1 MCRFA
6 TRLQKTHAPLYTH
19 KQTARMSDFKIYRL
33 HEAIATNTDWHETG
47 RLSEA
52 QVQTIKDP
60 ADASYSIPIT
70 SIPSPFGR
78 VFLVKNSFEKVNAWA
93 NGSLSRLTGET
104 IYHRLV
110 SETLDLAEM
119 FFNFDNFK
127 AAGVNLDILV
137 WNKSEQLSKLRAS
150 FSDQHKLLARTL
162 DLFWKDVMGD
172 VDRMY
177 IFRKNF
183 QVIGGTSASTLFFT
197 TPNEQNLFSSTEAPI
212 KMGNDVLFDHKFTP
226 LFQRDKHFQTFLY
239 VWFEAHPIL
248 KHRMPMFN
256 TYLGH
261 SLKMLFQQDQALANE
276 IAGILN
282 SGQAAA
288 QARLQQNY
296 TLANVSGPG
305 TVIMILP
312 EVYWYK
318 AKSNVISGD
327 SSDFVVGS
335 FDQAAVNTKAKTD
348 KKPLLLQDRF
358 DLPLTY
364 WGGKWEAKTTVPAF
378 DERLPEQRILPGMHV
393 QYPYLTVSDFLEP
406 YLMEL
411 PYSLNDAKFFD
422 GNLQGFSKGNKVEK
436 VDPDNAFLLPISR
449 RFFDYFDAADLRR
462 QLFDGTRVFTLTKI
476 NADSIKATLRLPIK
490 ANNQFITFERTYTR
504 GVQPDLAGNK
514 GAIVSA
520 PVNMGFFPFLRD
532 VPQRRVAI
540 IERDNENATPYE
552 LRFYRQNSAD
562 FVTPAQQTTR
572 STRQKGHEAHSR
584 YFAMNEAFDYI
595 EVKKGNYTA
604 LLVPMFPNHI
614 QGGKA
619 FTFAVDFGTSNSHI
633 EYAEGNS
640 APQPFNIT
648 ETEEQIAM
656 LHNPDWDIRTPREIQ
671 EYFLY
676 EMIPRRIGS
685 EFRFPTRTALAEI
698 QDANFN
704 GALLTFGDFNPAL
717 YYEKYRNID
726 QNIIHTSLK
735 WGGGNDATR
744 QKRVRAYIESLLMMM
759 RNKVLINGGNISAT
773 RIIWFYPASMSQFVL
788 AQLQD
793 IWRSLHQQY
802 FPAAPALVSYSESE
816 APYYHCS
823 AGLPS
828 IHPSINIDIGG
839 GSTDVVVFQRD
850 QPKLLTSFRFAGG
863 ALFGNAYTKGASLD
877 NGFVK
882 HFMPPV
888 ELFLASNYY
897 SLFNLNSV
905 FNQLKDPLKNVSADL
920 VSFFFSLDSQSNS
933 QIAANHLDFS
943 FAQLLRQ
950 DTDFKVMYYLFF
962 GAQMYHIAHLMKSVG
977 LEMPQHIFFSG
988 NGSRVLSLL
997 DITPN
1002 WSSLNRIAALIFEKI
1017 YETPMH
1023 KDGIQVHRNDQ
1034 PKEATCKGGIKKL
1047 TLTAFG
1053 TQDSAISNVVYV
1065 GDEQR
1070 TIVSETG
1077 GNYQGVRMKY
1087 AGIDNSMRE
1096 SVVEEVRRCLR
1107 LLLQQIPNEFNVGN
1121 FGVPIGKMQ
1130 SYYAVLDHSLD
1141 GFLQAGLLE
1150 RAETTSQEATIE
1162 ETLFFYPLIGA
1173 LHRLGLAIANKQV

>member
-1 MCRFA
+1 
-6 TRLQKTHAPLYTH
+6 
-19 KQTARMSDFKIYRL
+19 MSDFKIYRL

-93 NGSLSRLTGET
+93 NGNLSRLTGET

-119 FFNFDNFK
+119 FFNFDNFR

-137 WNKSEQLSKLRAS
+137 WNKNEQLSKLRSS

-197 TPNEQNLFSSTEAPI
+197 TPNEQNLHGTNESPI
-212 KMGNDVLFDHKFTP
+212 KMGNDVLFDNKFTP

-248 KHRMPMFN
+248 KHRMPMLS
-256 TYLGH
+256 TYMNN
-261 SLKMLFQQDQALANE
+261 SLKSLFQHDQATANE
-276 IAGILN
+276 IAMILN
-282 SGQAAA
+282 GGQAAA
-288 QARLQQNY
+288 QTRLQQNY
-296 TLANVSGPG
+296 ALANVSGPG

-327 SSDFVVGS
+327 ASDFVVGS
-335 FDQAAVNTKAKTD
+335 FDQAAINTKTKTD

-364 WGGKWEAKTTVPAF
+364 WGGKWESKTQVPAY

-411 PYSLNDAKFFD
+411 PYSLNEAKFFD
-422 GNLQGFSKGNKVEK
+422 GNLQGFSKGNKQEAIP
-436 VDPDNAFLLPISR
+436 PDNAFLLPLSR

-462 QLFDGTRVFTLTKI
+462 TLFDGTQVFTLTKLSP
-476 NADSIKATLRLPIK
+476 DSIKATLRLPIK

-504 GVQPDLAGNK
+504 GVQIDLAGNK

-520 PVNMGFFPFLRD
+520 PLNMGFFPFLRD
-532 VPQRRVAI
+532 VPHRRVAV
-540 IERDNENATPYE
+540 IERDNENATPYA

-562 FVTPAQQTTR
+562 FVAPQQETTR
-572 STRQKGHEAHSR
+572 STRTKGHQANSR
-584 YFAMNEAFDYI
+584 YFALSEPFDYV
-595 EVKKGNYTA
+595 EFKKGNYTG
-604 LLVPMFPNHI
+604 LLVPLFPNHI
-614 QGGKA
+614 QGGKGY
-619 FTFAVDFGTSNSHI
+619 TFAVDFGTSNSHI
-633 EYAEGNS
+633 EYSEGGS

-648 ETEEQIAM
+648 EAEEQLAM
-656 LHNPDWDIRTPREIQ
+656 MHNGDWDIVNIREIQ
-671 EYFLY
+671 DYFLY
-676 EMIPRRIGS
+676 EMLPRRVGA

-726 QNIIHTSLK
+726 QNTVHTSLK
-735 WGGGNDATR
+735 WGGGSDGGVNVRT
-744 QKRVRAYIESLLMMM
+744 KRVRAYIESLMMMM

-773 RIIWFYPASMSQFVL
+773 RIIWFYPASMSAFVL
-788 AQLQD
+788 AGLQD

-802 FPAAPALVSYSESE
+802 FPAAPPLVSYSESE

-823 AGLPS
+823 QGLPS
-828 IHPSINIDIGG
+828 VHPSINIDVGG
-839 GSTDVVVFQRD
+839 GSTDVVVFQKNE
-850 QPKLLTSFRFAGG
+850 PKLLTSFRFAGG
-863 ALFGNAYTKGASLD
+863 ALFGNAYTKGASLE

-882 HFMPPV
+882 HFTPAV

-905 FNQLKDPLKNVSADL
+905 FAQLKDPLKNVSADL
-920 VSFFFSLDSQSNS
+920 ISFFFSLDSSSNS
-933 QIAANHLDFS
+933 QISAHNLDFS

-950 DTDFKVMYYLFF
+950 DTEFKAVYYLFF
-962 GAQMYHIAHLMKSVG
+962 GAQMYHIAHLMKAVG

-988 NGSRVLSLL
+988 NGSRVFSLL

-1002 WSSLNRIAALIFEKI
+1002 WSSLNRIAALIFEKV
-1017 YETPMH
+1017 YQLPMH
-1023 KDGIQVHRNDQ
+1023 KDGIQVHRNDL

-1053 TQDSAISNVVYV
+1053 TQDAPISNIVFV
-1065 GDEQR
+1065 GDEGR
-1070 TIVSETG
+1070 TVVSETG

-1087 AGIDNSMRE
+1087 AGIDNTMRE

-1107 LLLQQIPNEFNVGN
+1107 MLLMEIPNEFNVGN
-1121 FGVPIGKMQ
+1121 FGIPIGKMQ
-1130 SYYAVLDHSLD
+1130 SYYSVLDHSLD
-1141 GFLQAGLLE
+1141 GYLQAGLLE
-1150 RAETTSQEATIE
+1150 RAETSSQESTIE

-1173 LHRLGLAIANKQV
+1173 LHKLGLAIADKRV